1 MIRSKRISAFL
12 TAGVV
17 QYLKFVSTLFSDV
30 NLYLIGVS
38 FSYFF
43 SPKRGCGRQH
53 YFWGVNLG
61 KISIMTFQHIVI
73 EMVWEEMIL
82 FLL

>member
-12 TAGVV
+12 TTGVV
-17 QYLKFVSTLFSDV
+17 QYLKFASTLFADV
-30 NLYLIGVS
+30 KLSFLLNEVQVWVGNLS
-38 FSYFF
+38 
-43 SPKRGCGRQH
+43 
-53 YFWGVNLG
+53 

-73 EMVWEEMIL
+73 EMIEEEMIL